1 MAYACSQKNSKP
13 MLCSKPRE
21 NQKSKKPNFLEK
33 FWFQVQRCFF
43 WFSLSFLNCRW
54 FKNPDR
60 LKQSGRGS
68 KQKLC
73 PNPSLHPTSNI
84 GLPPQ
89 CQKGQQAHQR
99 KLGSNLLDR
108 DFVTESHGKGGDG
121 EWLRLNGVNEVSC
134 NTSWVYHGSSDICT
148 SLHHFLGKKTPVHA
162 VYIYNLSI
170 VSWAEPQN
178 SFPISSN
185 LHFPKNQGMDL
196 VWQLFYI

>member
-1 MAYACSQKNSKP
+1 MFCCFRWSNFCTIFGVYFLYVTYLQMQIEKVWRTHVHKRTKTTANWESVAYACSQKNSKP

-21 NQKSKKPNFLEK
+21 NQKTKKPNFLEK

-108 DFVTESHGKGGDG
+108 DFVTESHGKGKG
-121 EWLRLNGVNEVSC
+121 WR
-134 NTSWVYHGSSDICT
+134 IA
-148 SLHHFLGKKTPVHA
+148 KT
-162 VYIYNLSI
+162 
-170 VSWAEPQN
+170 
-178 SFPISSN
+178 
-185 LHFPKNQGMDL
+185 
-196 VWQLFYI
+196 